1 ALESLGEGKQT
12 TLDLSSVS
20 TKDELKNEAKVFAKP
35 IGESYQKIL
44 DQLDLLHTTQG
55 DKQIEAALRLNNLV
69 DDYVSHH
76 EKSGRNTALLSLK
89 NRVSESLYNNVAE
102 ETRVEIAKLSATR
115 IDLAADLLHRLHSS
129 TNKVSSVVDIKH
141 LADGTKYSSQESLAV
156 LSKQEVP
163 FNKELQDQQ
172 LVQGRET
179 GEAVVNNV
187 QLSDD
192 EIKGIKW
199 YTSEGFQYVNEA
211 LRKEDKLTYFVKD
224 NAVNAV
230 KGLNKLETFEGTV
243 YRAFMPGVSLN
254 DLASQVTPGQLF
266 SDQGFTSTST
276 STELA
281 KSFRGGKDTVILT
294 ILDAKGTNVA
304 GLAQLNQ
311 AEVLLKPGAHLRI
324 EAVKE
329 TDQNL
334 HIVAKYTEEFHA
346 GETVRN
352 LFDGKTIGIAINR
365 NTSTINESVITSFDH
380 DEITTLLKNKPVL
393 DDAETI
399 SNADSHHK

>member
-1 ALESLGEGKQT
+1 QT

-311 AEVLLKPGAHLRI
+311 AEVLLKPGAHL
-324 EAVKE
+324 
-329 TDQNL
+329 
-334 HIVAKYTEEFHA
+334 
-346 GETVRN
+346 
-352 LFDGKTIGIAINR
+352 
-365 NTSTINESVITSFDH
+365 
-380 DEITTLLKNKPVL
+380 
-393 DDAETI
+393 
-399 SNADSHHK
+399 